1 MVCWAREVV
10 AMGLVVKWNHKGQSL
25 IEYAMVVTIVSA
37 AIIAMSTYVFRSVQ
51 ATQQA
56 IQEEF
61 SKN

>member
-1 MVCWAREVV
+1 MRL
-10 AMGLVVKWNHKGQSL
+10 GTKWNHKGQSL
-25 IEYAMVVTIVSA
+25 IEYAMVATIVSA